1 MRLHAL
7 RRFRPISG
15 ASLSLSALLLAGCM
29 YGFAGGG
36 LPEGIRTVAV
46 LPFENLTSD
55 PTLTSEINSAVREA
69 VQDRLGLRQA
79 GENQADALVRGI
91 ITRYEPDLP
100 VSFTGNETTN
110 QVNVTGRLVQIV
122 VSVEIINRLEDR
134 PLWRREG
141 LVLEGAYET
150 GREAD
155 GRRKAL
161 QNLITNIVEGA
172 QSQW

>member
-1 MRLHAL
+1 
-7 RRFRPISG
+7 
-15 ASLSLSALLLAGCM
+15 M

-55 PTLTSEINSAVREA
+55 PTLTSEINAAVREA

-79 GENQADALVRGI
+79 GEYQADALVRGT

-100 VSFTGNETTN
+100 VSFTGGENN
-110 QVNVTGRLVQIV
+110 QVNVNRRLVQIV
-122 VSVEIINRLEDR
+122 VSVEILNQREDKI
-134 PLWRREG
+134 LWKRDG
-141 LVLEGAYET
+141 LVLEGDYPT

-155 GRRKAL
+155 GRRLAL
-161 QNLITNIVEGA
+161 ERLVTNIVEGA

>member
-1 MRLHAL
+1 
-7 RRFRPISG
+7 
-15 ASLSLSALLLAGCM
+15 M

-55 PTLTSEINSAVREA
+55 PTLTSEINAAVREA

-79 GENQADALVRGI
+79 GENQADALVRGT

-100 VSFTGNETTN
+100 VSFTGGENN
-110 QVNVTGRLVQIV
+110 QVNVNRRLVQIV
-122 VSVEIINRLEDR
+122 VSVEILNQREDKIPWKR
-134 PLWRREG
+134 DG
-141 LVLEGAYET
+141 LVLEGDYPT

-155 GRRKAL
+155 GRRLAL
-161 QNLITNIVEGA
+161 ERLVTNIVEGA

>member
-1 MRLHAL
+1 
-7 RRFRPISG
+7 
-15 ASLSLSALLLAGCM
+15 M

-55 PTLTSEINSAVREA
+55 PTLTSEINAAVREA

-79 GENQADALVRGI
+79 GENQADALVRGT

-100 VSFTGNETTN
+100 VSFTGGENN
-110 QVNVTGRLVQIV
+110 QVNVNRRLVQIV
-122 VSVEIINRLEDR
+122 VSVEILNQREDKI
-134 PLWRREG
+134 LWRRDG
-141 LVLEGAYET
+141 LVLEGDYPT

-155 GRRKAL
+155 GRRLAL
-161 QNLITNIVEGA
+161 ERLVTNIVEGA

>member
-1 MRLHAL
+1 
-7 RRFRPISG
+7 
-15 ASLSLSALLLAGCM
+15 M

-55 PTLTSEINSAVREA
+55 PTLTSEINAAVREA

-79 GENQADALVRGI
+79 GENQADALVRGT

-100 VSFTGNETTN
+100 VSFTGGENN
-110 QVNVTGRLVQIV
+110 QVNVNRRLVQIV
-122 VSVEIINRLEDR
+122 VSVEILNQREDR
-134 PLWRREG
+134 ILWKRDG
-141 LVLEGAYET
+141 LLLEGDYPT

-155 GRRKAL
+155 GRRLAL
-161 QNLITNIVEGA
+161 QRLVTNIVEGA